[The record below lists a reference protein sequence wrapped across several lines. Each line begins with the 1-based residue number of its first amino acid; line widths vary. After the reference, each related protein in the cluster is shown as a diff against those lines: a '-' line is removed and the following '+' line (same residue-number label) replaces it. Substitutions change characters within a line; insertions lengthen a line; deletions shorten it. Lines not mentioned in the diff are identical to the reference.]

1 MGTLDG
7 MRIAV
12 VDAEGPIGAPALAAF
27 AEEGASVAAVRV
39 DAVGDATS
47 GVEQTIAELGGLDV
61 LANLTKPSGGAMA
74 ALDVG
79 HDDFDAVF
87 KVCLRTTRT
96 SNQAAFHHMA
106 VSGGGHIVNHAD
118 VGAELG
124 SPGHALAATAA
135 QAVVAWSRA
144 AAGAWLGRGVRVN
157 LFQPGQMAR
166 LDTHILPT
174 LVFLASGRAATH
186 GATITC

>member
-12 VDAEGPIGAPALAAF
+12 VGADGPIGGPGVAAF
-27 AEEGASVAAVRV
+27 AGEGASVAAVRV
-39 DAVGDATS
+39 EDDGDATA
-47 GVEQTIAELGGLDV
+47 GVEQAIAELGGLDV
-61 LANLTKPSGGAMA
+61 LANLTKPTGGSMA

-79 HDDFDAVF
+79 HDEFDAVF

-96 SNQAAFHHMA
+96 SNQAAFRHMVVA
-106 VSGGGHIVNHAD
+106 GGGHIVNHAD
-118 VGAELG
+118 IGAELG

-144 AAGAWLGRGVRVN
+144 AAGAWFGRGVRLN
-157 LFQPGQMAR
+157 IFQPGQMAQ
-166 LDTHILPT
+166 LDAHILPT
-174 LVFLASGRAATH
+174 LVFLVSGKAATH